1 MAEEPQ
7 EQTKDVP
14 WWLGVAIAAGL
25 PALFFFLLP
34 PLSRSG
40 LWDPYELNLA
50 DLARRLALNLFHADG
65 LALAGADNSL
75 PHLNDLGR
83 PELPLTSMAL
93 GFKYFGLHE
102 WAGRTPMA
110 VWGVAGVLTTYAFI
124 ARLIDKRAGIIA
136 AIALTTMPLF
146 FVQSRTMMGD
156 VVAMSAFAMAFGG
169 FAVAAFDRKE
179 EGPVID
185 LPRILFACVGIAGVV
200 CGYYSRGAI
209 LGVAAPLLGVGLAWV
224 ISWAAGR
231 KSSDMF
237 GDAFGALAFAI
248 GAFALYRGYKAL
260 YAAEPNTKDLSLAV
274 GAMIKPQGKYPT
286 YDFFIGHLGHALA
299 PWSAFIPF
307 AFGRMFMSPAGK
319 TGYVLQRESYTRA
332 ALLVGAACS
341 LTAHALLAPKTDLI
355 PFTGVALLA
364 AACAVALRDYDRG
377 AAPSAAVA
385 VGVLLF
391 AAVLHHDFHE
401 LPEKAFQAFGVTG
414 AVFPES
420 YKDPALLL
428 WWVALGGFGGL
439 AFLTFVE
446 RKLDASR
453 EPFDPKAY
461 LGVLRILREAWDGM
475 LALAYFAMVAGSSIA
490 GLVIWLGARSKAA
503 WVAQISIQIRDGIL
517 NAWWI
522 TAIAPFAAVFGIYFL
537 CDVWLWAFDRSRPLT
552 KGSWSRGFEPF
563 EALIDTMKEGKFRSP
578 EALSAEILIA
588 PLMMLALP
596 VAAFFSIWKGGSRW
610 LLALAVAL
618 PSSIVA
624 FLVLGL
630 LGDLFHKRGGRVS
643 AFAVGSAAVGL
654 VLCMQ
659 FYPALANQLSP
670 KEVFES
676 YEKCHQPGEPL
687 ALFGVGGRTAAY
699 YAGGQPEIFSDAQN
713 AFQWLTAGGTSNR
726 YLAVRA
732 DELPRLNQLYR
743 QRQAQVG
750 RKVENLPVLDARS
763 SQIILVGSSLVCTNK
778 NQSPLDKMI
787 LSEPPKPQ
795 RVLNANME
803 DKLLCLGIDIAD
815 ANGKLMDSIAP
826 GRKFHLRIYYKV
838 LAPVT
843 TEWEGF
849 IHIDGFHRRHNG
861 DHKVMNG
868 KYPFSL
874 WQKDDLLMDDVE
886 MTLEPNFSPGQYTIY
901 FGLYLGETRLK
912 VTAGPNDG
920 ENRIV
925 GGQIRVQ

>member
-1 MAEEPQ
+1 MAQ
-7 EQTKDVP
+7 EDRDRDAP
-14 WWLGVAIAAGL
+14 WWLGLAIAFGL
-25 PALFFFLLP
+25 PTLFFFLLP

-65 LALAGADNSL
+65 LALSGADNSL

-83 PELPLTSMAL
+83 PELPLTSMAF
-93 GFKYFGLHE
+93 GFKYLGLHE

-110 VWGVAGVLTTYAFI
+110 VWGVAGVLATYAWVS
-124 ARLIDKRAGIIA
+124 RLIDKRAGILA

-156 VVAMSAFAMAFGG
+156 VVAMSAFSMAFGG
-169 FAVAAFDRKE
+169 IAVAVFDRTE
-179 EGPVID
+179 DGPVID
-185 LPRILFACVGIAGVV
+185 LGRVLFTCVGIAGVV
-200 CGYYSRGAI
+200 CGYYSRGAL
-209 LGVAAPLLGVGLAWV
+209 LGVASPLLGIGFAWT

-231 KSSDMF
+231 KASDRY
-237 GDAFGALAFAI
+237 GDAI
-248 GAFALYRGYKAL
+248 GAIAVAIGVFALFRAYKVL
-260 YAAEPNTKDLSLAV
+260 YAPEVNTKDLSMAV
-274 GAMIKPQGKYPT
+274 GAMIRPQGKYPT
-286 YDFFIGHLGHALA
+286 YDFFVGHLGHALA

-307 AFGRMFMSPAGK
+307 AFGRLFIAPVGRD
-319 TGYVLQRESYTRA
+319 GYLAQRESYLRA

-364 AACAVALRDYDRG
+364 ASCAIALRDYDRG
-377 AAPSAAVA
+377 ASPSIAVA
-385 VGVLLF
+385 VGVVLLAGVF
-391 AAVLHHDFHE
+391 HHDFHE
-401 LPEKAFQAFGVTG
+401 LPDKAFQAFGIVG

-420 YKDPALLL
+420 FKDTALLL
-428 WWVALGGFGGL
+428 WWVALGGFAVF

-446 RKLDASR
+446 RDPER
-453 EPFDPKAY
+453 EPFDPKGY
-461 LGVLRILREAWDGM
+461 LHVMRSLREAWDGM

-490 GLVIWLGARSKAA
+490 GLVIWLGARSHAA

-522 TAIAPFAAVFGIYFL
+522 TAIAPFAGVFGIYFL
-537 CDVWLWAFDRSRPLT
+537 CDVWLWAFDRARPLS
-552 KGSWSRGFEPF
+552 KQSWSRGFEPF
-563 EALIDTMKEGKFRSP
+563 EMLIDKMKVGKFKSP

-596 VAAFFSIWKGGSRW
+596 AAVFFGVYKGGSRW
-610 LLALAVAL
+610 LLALSLAL

-624 FLVLGL
+624 FLLLGI
-630 LGDLFHKRGGRVS
+630 LGDLFYKRGGRVS

-654 VLCMQ
+654 ALCMQ
-659 FYPALANQLSP
+659 YYPALANQLSP

-676 YEKCHQPGEPL
+676 YEKCHKQGEPL

-699 YAGGQPEIFSDAQN
+699 YAGGQPESFTDAQA
-713 AFQWLTAGGTSNR
+713 AFQWLMSGGSTTH

-743 QRQAQVG
+743 QRSIQLGQKA
-750 RKVENLPVLDARS
+750 ENLPVLDARS
-763 SQIILVGSSLVCTNK
+763 SQIILVGSSLVCTSK
-778 NQSPLDKMI
+778 NQSPLDKII
-787 LSEPPKPQ
+787 LTDPPKPQ
-795 RVLNANME
+795 HPLNANME
-803 DKLLCLGIDIAD
+803 DKLLVLGIDLTD
-815 ANGKLMDSIAP
+815 DKGKLIDALRP
-826 GRKFHLRIYYKV
+826 GAKFHMRIYYKV

-874 WQKDDLLMDDVE
+874 WQKDDLLVDDVE

-901 FGLYLGETRLK
+901 FGLFLGETRLK
-912 VTAGPNDG
+912 VTSGPNDG
-920 ENRIV
+920 ENRVV
-925 GGQIRVQ
+925 GGAIRVQ

>member
-1 MAEEPQ
+1 MAQEERPDR
-7 EQTKDVP
+7 DVP
-14 WWLGVAIAAGL
+14 WWLGLAIAVGV

-65 LALAGADNSL
+65 LALSGADNSL

-93 GFKYFGLHE
+93 GFRYFGLHE

-110 VWGVAGVLTTYAFI
+110 VWGVAGVLSTYAFVS
-124 ARLIDKRAGIIA
+124 RLIDKRAGILA

-156 VVAMSAFAMAFGG
+156 IVSMSAFAMAFGG
-169 FAVAAFDRKE
+169 FAVAVFDRTD
-179 EGPVID
+179 EGPRVD
-185 LPRILFACVGIAGVV
+185 LARVLFACVGITGVV
-200 CGYYSRGAI
+200 AGYYSRGAI
-209 LGVAAPLLGVGLAWV
+209 LGVASPLLGVGLAWI

-231 KSSDMF
+231 KASDAF
-237 GDAFGALAFAI
+237 GDAFGALAVAV
-248 GAFALYRGYKAL
+248 GVFALWRGYKAL
-260 YAAEPNTKDLSLAV
+260 GGDNTKDLSLAV

-286 YDFFIGHLGHALA
+286 YEYFIGHLGHALA
-299 PWSAFIPF
+299 PWSAFVPF
-307 AFGRMFMSPAGK
+307 AFGRLFIPPVGR
-319 TGYVLQRESYTRA
+319 TGFVAQRESYTRA
-332 ALLVGAACS
+332 ALLVGAACALS
-341 LTAHALLAPKTDLI
+341 AHALLAPRTDFI

-364 AACAVALRDYDRG
+364 AACAIALRDYDRG

-385 VGVLLF
+385 VGVVLF

-401 LPEKAFQAFGVTG
+401 LPEKAFQAFGVSG

-420 YKDPALLL
+420 FKDPALLL
-428 WWVALGGFGGL
+428 WWVALGGFAGL
-439 AFLTFVE
+439 AFLTFIE
-446 RKLDASR
+446 RHLEQAR

-461 LGVLRILREAWDGM
+461 LQVLRTLREAWDGM

-490 GLVIWLGARSKAA
+490 GLVIWLGARSHAQ

-522 TAIAPFAAVFGIYFL
+522 TAVAPFAAVFGIYFL
-537 CDVWLWAFDRSRPLT
+537 CDVWLWAFDRSRPLS
-552 KGSWSRGFEPF
+552 KQSWSRGFEPF
-563 EALIDTMKEGKFRSP
+563 EALIDQMKEGKFRSP
-578 EALSAEILIA
+578 EAVSAEILIA

-596 VAAFFSIWKGGSRW
+596 VGIFFSVYKGGARW

-643 AFAVGSAAVGL
+643 AFAVGSAAVGV

-676 YEKCHQPGEPL
+676 YEKCHQAGEPL

-713 AFQWLTAGGTSNR
+713 AFQWLMGGGTSTR

-743 QRQAQVG
+743 QRTQQLG
-750 RKVENLPVLDARS
+750 RKVDNLPVLDARS
-763 SQIILVGSSLVCTNK
+763 SKIILVGSTLVCAAK
-778 NQSPLDKMI
+778 NQSPLDKI
-787 LSEPPKPQ
+787 LLSEAPTPQ
-795 RVLNANME
+795 RPLNANME
-803 DKLLCLGIDIAD
+803 DKLLCLGIDITD

-826 GRKFHLRIYYKV
+826 GRKFHIRIYFKV

-874 WQKDDLLMDDVE
+874 WQKDDYLVDDVE

-912 VTAGPNDG
+912 ITAGPNDG
-920 ENRIV
+920 EHRIV
-925 GGQIRVQ
+925 GGQIKVQ